1 MPIMN
6 TFCEDENA
14 PAFPLGKAELIE
26 KMKRLTETSFGT
38 DKPENNDLLA
48 DDFQFRFPIVEL
60 DKPKFI
66 KAFGA
71 FKVDDAFPDMQT
83 QYYGFRLDP
92 NIPGRLWYDQI
103 GEGVHSGQFGGAF
116 AHVKPSGKSI
126 SLPPQTMSMTFN
138 EAGQLTYFTGGYV
151 VDRRMGN
158 TGGLGGLFG
167 ILHGTG
173 NTLPFPEGR
182 PFKLS
187 WQFRF
192 FALIG
197 QATDTLKA
205 AYAQYQAGGVSGVVT
220 YTRELVASVLPASF
234 AKLLKTA

>member
-1 MPIMN
+1 MGRVHGREAVFSRSCARSAARARLTLPQRSVLRSLHCSPSDKMPIMN

-103 GEGVHSGQFGGAF
+103 GEG
-116 AHVKPSGKSI
+116 
-126 SLPPQTMSMTFN
+126 
-138 EAGQLTYFTGGYV
+138 
-151 VDRRMGN
+151 
-158 TGGLGGLFG
+158 
-167 ILHGTG
+167 
-173 NTLPFPEGR
+173 R